1 MQPAHSARSM
11 TMASANNKALSPSG
25 KSEGQIVATVEIGRF
40 LKALHADGW
49 HEVLRPQ
56 HLIRKFLVDEGAVG
70 KRQELTVRMRL
81 TQADDVRLAHQRL
94 SAGIQI
100 HVCAHFLAL
109 RMMPSSVSRL
119 MFSRLP
125 YSAAQQPV
133 QCRLQAEVGS
143 IRMAQGTLQPF
154 SCLKRFCRAVPS

>member
-40 LKALHADGW
+40 LKALHADGR
-49 HEVLRPQ
+49 HEVPHPQ

-109 RMMPSSVSRL
+109 ADDAVK
-119 MFSRLP
+119 
-125 YSAAQQPV
+125 
-133 QCRLQAEVGS
+133 RLQAHV
-143 IRMAQGTLQPF
+143 QPVAIL
-154 SCLKRFCRAVPS
+154 CGPAAGAVQVAG